1 MFVQVYYFFVFACK
15 ELVFGALVACGDGRA
30 YGTWKVGKC
39 DLFDVI
45 ALLR

>member
-1 MFVQVYYFFVFACK
+1 MQVYCSFVFACK
-15 ELVFGALVACGDGRA
+15 ELVFGALVAWGDGGT

-39 DLFDVI
+39 DICDVI

>member
-1 MFVQVYYFFVFACK
+1 VFACK